1 MWLKYSL
8 VFDLIVSSV
17 LLSSQQ
23 FNLHLSTGK
32 HGYLSTLIALI
43 RAEQM
48 VSHFYVHGIDPV
60 GVSPR
65 RAQHHLFSPAQRW
78 RQYCSV
84 FWHSRNIFQNEHVSD
99 RVAPEDRQRAEKRHC
114 TSMWVMCP
122 VSAIDHSPRNTQI
135 SNTYSYPLIAPE
147 NKGKIATK
155 SLVRLN
161 ENLNWID
168 LCAFQCGTLGVGG
181 GACPCC
187 EVLMNLPPNWL
198 QASITEEWISLLSRD
213 HFPFPKNNPLM
224 NHTFTRSLSSSCTS
238 SLCF

>member
-1 MWLKYSL
+1 M
-8 VFDLIVSSV
+8 
-17 LLSSQQ
+17 
-23 FNLHLSTGK
+23 GK
-32 HGYLSTLIALI
+32 HSYLSTLIALM

-48 VSHFYVHGIDPV
+48 VSHFYRVYVRGIDPV
-60 GVSPR
+60 RVSPR
-65 RAQHHLFSPAQRW
+65 RAQHHLFSPVQCC

-84 FWHSRNIFQNEHVSD
+84 FWRSRNIFQNEHVSG

-168 LCAFQCGTLGVGG
+168 LCAFQCGTLGVGWRG
-181 GACPCC
+181 GGLVPVVKCWWIC
-187 EVLMNLPPNWL
+187 L
-198 QASITEEWISLLSRD
+198 QTGCKPVSQKSEFLYTPGTISHS
-213 HFPFPKNNPLM
+213 PK
-224 NHTFTRSLSSSCTS
+224 TTRLWTALSLSP
-238 SLCF
+238 SLHLALPLFAFKY